1 MESRKSMALS
11 YVTAFQAVDPTRS
24 SIFQTQV
31 AFPLLIQ
38 PSMLNGM
45 RHPLMNLVVLSCCG
59 QGISF
64 QMDKPELSMQTM
76 PLKSLTFTLFIGSIP
91 EKKTENSY
99 PFYQSFKISP
109 EKGL

>member
-91 EKKTENSY
+91 EKKNREFL
-99 PFYQSFKISP
+99 PFLPVLQNFP
-109 EKGL
+109 